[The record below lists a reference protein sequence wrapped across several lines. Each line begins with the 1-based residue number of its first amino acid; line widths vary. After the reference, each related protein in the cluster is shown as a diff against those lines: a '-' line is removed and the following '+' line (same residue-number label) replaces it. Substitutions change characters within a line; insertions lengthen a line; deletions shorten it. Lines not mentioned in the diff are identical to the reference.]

1 MPVVTRSQTR
11 KREEE
16 LRKSVLEKQAADKIP
31 RVFLFA
37 NLTRK
42 EYFVCHNKEQVK
54 RFLEMFKMGNLNAS
68 NWRLGDDVIVVPNHL
83 LEKVK
88 SECTV
93 ISLSPKNTTEKKAPQ
108 PKEILVVNLMTE
120 EYFICE
126 DESQMKRFMNELF
139 GYSKF
144 GSHWQRA
151 DIIKIVPEH
160 LNEYVKNKY
169 AMLYMDEYMEK
180 HGLYVKNHWE
190 RGESKELV

>member
-16 LRKSVLEKQAADKIP
+16 LTKLVLEKQAANRIP

-42 EYFVCHNKEQVK
+42 EYFICRNKEQVK

-93 ISLSPKNTTEKKAPQ
+93 ISLSPLNTTEKKAPQ
-108 PKEILVVNLMTE
+108 SKEILVVNMTTN

-126 DESQMKRFMNELF
+126 DEAQMKRFIHELF
-139 GYSKF
+139 NYSKF
-144 GSHWQRA
+144 GSHWQR
-151 DIIKIVPEH
+151 DDKIKIVPEH
-160 LNEYVKNKY
+160 LNEYVKHKY
-169 AMLYMDEYMEK
+169 AMLYMGEYMEK
-180 HGLYVKNHWE
+180 NGLYMENHWE
-190 RGESKELV
+190 RGEAKELY